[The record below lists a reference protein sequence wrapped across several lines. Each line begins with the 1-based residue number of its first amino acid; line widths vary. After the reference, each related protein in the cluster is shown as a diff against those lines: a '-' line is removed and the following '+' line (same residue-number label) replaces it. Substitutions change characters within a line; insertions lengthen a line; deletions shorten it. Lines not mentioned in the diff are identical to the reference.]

1 MRISDWSSDVCSSD
15 LSPYLDYWD
24 GGNGGRSMFEAI
36 RDCNTFLENIHSVPD
51 MEEPEKKRWI
61 AEVKFLKAYY
71 HWFLFRMYGPIP
83 IMDKNFPI
91 SSTPEQVQVYREPVD
106 SVVNYIVNRSEER
119 RVGKECVSTCRSRW
133 SPYH

>member
-71 HWFLFRMYGPIP
+71 HW
-83 IMDKNFPI
+83 
-91 SSTPEQVQVYREPVD
+91 
-106 SVVNYIVNRSEER
+106 RSEER
-119 RVGKECVSTCRSRW
+119 RVGKEFVSTCRSRW
-133 SPYH
+133 WPSLEKTKKR

>member
-51 MEEPEKKRWI
+51 MGEPEKKRWI
-61 AEVKFLKAYY
+61 AEVKFLKVYY
-71 HWFLFRMYGPIP
+71 HWFLFRMYGPIS
-83 IMDKNFPI
+83 ILVIIFPI
-91 SSTPEQVQVYREPVD
+91 SSKLEKVMVYREPFALACNKLFKLLYMEARD
-106 SVVNYIVNRSEER
+106 
-119 RVGKECVSTCRSRW
+119 
-133 SPYH
+133 PHPLLL